1 MLLERVGGGGG
12 GSFRKPT
19 FREEDL
25 QSDRDG
31 VFWRRV
37 RSLGEPLLKER
48 PGVAVPAAFL
58 RITSGLIFVVFGLG
72 KFVSHASE
80 ARSFARY
87 GLPWP
92 GVFASA
98 IGGLELVLG
107 LLLLVGLAT
116 RLVALI
122 LAGDMIGAIATAG
135 RVEGGAINLGL
146 APALLVV
153 MLFLIWAGAGRRS
166 LDDRLRRSLS
176 ARSTKQ
182 GA

>member
-1 MLLERVGGGGG
+1 M
-12 GSFRKPT
+12 
-19 FREEDL
+19 
-25 QSDRDG
+25 
-31 VFWRRV
+31 
-37 RSLGEPLLKER
+37 RSLGEPLLRER
-48 PGVAVPAAFL
+48 QGVAVPAAFL

-80 ARSFARY
+80 ARSFAKY

-92 GVFASA
+92 DVFVYA

-107 LLLLVGLAT
+107 LLLIVGLAT

-146 APALLVV
+146 APGLLVV

-166 LDDRLRRSLS
+166 LDDRLRRNLS